1 MGPAL
6 RFPHYLDGLH
16 KQHIMLSVAFWIHV
30 LLAIIAGLELA
41 TSVVFQRMAL
51 ALFLLR
57 IGVLTLR

>member
-1 MGPAL
+1 
-6 RFPHYLDGLH
+6 
-16 KQHIMLSVAFWIHV
+16 MLSVAFWIHV

-41 TSVVFQRMAL
+41 TSVVFHRMAL